1 MGCLP
6 KRGSWISRTQPH
18 LIVIAYPCDIFL
30 STPEP
35 CSLAAMLMPPGQGAV
50 NPMVDIPPW
59 SQNCLD
65 FSTEGT
71 VLCRPGEIRMCGHW
85 SLARQDSYECL
96 SLVLPPPG
104 LLFEICSDWYDQK
117 TNRNRRMKVLCVGEM
132 AFGVSD
138 FGSQICIW
146 FPAMYLLAR
155 WPWGCHF
162 SFLRLILLVQKCS
175 SKQSDC
181 MNLR

>member
-96 SLVLPPPG
+96 SLVLPHPG

-138 FGSQICIW
+138 FGSQD
-146 FPAMYLLAR
+146 M
-155 WPWGCHF
+155 H
-162 SFLRLILLVQKCS
+162 LIPSYVFTG
-175 SKQSDC
+175 
-181 MNLR
+181 